1 MGGLDLPERYNV
13 GADLLDRNLPAR
25 ARKVAIHSA
34 AGDLTYSDLFNLSCG
49 AAQALIDKGVRR
61 EERVLLVAYDSPG
74 WVAAF
79 LGAIRMGAIPVPV
92 NPLLQRSEDY
102 DHYLEDSLAR
112 VVIVDAASEEKVT
125 AAARRAATKPT
136 LMRAD
141 QIAPGHDLPPAA
153 TRKDDMA
160 FWLYSS
166 GSTGKPKAVVHLQ
179 HDIPVTCVTYA
190 EQVLGITERDITF
203 STTGLFHAYGFGNNL
218 TFPYWVGASTV
229 LHAGRNTPATVL
241 ETIEKRRPT
250 LFFSA
255 PTLYNAIL
263 NFEGAKSRDLSSI
276 RHCVAAAEALPA
288 EVWRRWKDAFGLTI
302 LDGVGSTEMLHIY
315 CSNRLDDV
323 RPGSSGKPVP
333 GYELKILGDDGNP
346 VPAGEAGDLHVKGD
360 SALALYWAQ
369 HEKTKRSI
377 LGDWFF
383 TGDRYRVD
391 GDGFYWYEGRSDDMI
406 KVSGL
411 WASPIEIESVLLEHA
426 AVAESAVVGID
437 VEGFTKIKAFVI
449 TKGDAV
455 ADDALVAELQEH
467 CKSRL
472 QRFQYPHVIEFV
484 PDLPKTVTG
493 KIQRYKL
500 REPAREPAPPNCR
513 SATRSCPATELERR
527 SSRRRSKCFARPAP
541 TSSSRSS
548 TSTPTP
554 TCAPDTRSPPRSGRR
569 SPKRT
574 RSSSAPSATPA
585 SMTRATSRAYCSA
598 SASSSTFT

>member
-1 MGGLDLPERYNV
+1 MGGLELPERYNV
-13 GADLLDRNLPAR
+13 GADLLERNLSAGR
-25 ARKVAIHSA
+25 ANKQAIASA
-34 AGDLTYSDLFNLSCG
+34 ARDLTYGELFKLACG
-49 AAQALIDKGVRR
+49 AAQALLDLGVRR
-61 EERVLLVAYDSPG
+61 EERVLIVGYDSPG

-79 LGAIRMGAIPVPV
+79 LGAVRIGAVPVPV

-102 DHYLEDSLAR
+102 DHYIDDSLAR
-112 VVIVDAASEEKVT
+112 VVVVDANTEEKL
-125 AAARRAATKPT
+125 APALARAAGKPRM
-136 LMRAD
+136 LRAD
-141 QIAPGHDLPPAA
+141 QIAAGPEIPVAP
-153 TRKDDMA
+153 TRRDDMA

-166 GSTGKPKAVVHLQ
+166 GSTGKPKAVVHLH
-179 HDIPVTCVTYA
+179 HDIPYTCVTYS

-229 LHAGRNTPATVL
+229 LHAGRSTPATVL

-263 NFEGAKSRDLSSI
+263 NFEGAEARDLSSI

-333 GYELKILGDDGNP
+333 GYELKILDDAGS
-346 VPAGEAGDLHVKGD
+346 PAQRGHAGDLYVKGD

-369 HEKTKRSI
+369 HEKTKRSV
-377 LGDWFF
+377 LGEWFF

-391 GDGFYWYEGRSDDMI
+391 DDGFYWYEGRSDDMI

-411 WASPIEIESVLLEHA
+411 WVSPIEIESVLMEHA
-426 AVAESAVVGID
+426 AVAESAVVGISVD
-437 VEGFTKIKAFVI
+437 GFTKIKAFVI
-449 TKGDAV
+449 TKGDAT
-455 ADDALVAELQEH
+455 ASDALATELQEH
-467 CKSRL
+467 CKKRL
-472 QRFQYPHVIEFV
+472 QRFQYPHLVEFV
-484 PDLPKTVTG
+484 QELPKTVTG

-500 REPAREPAPPNCR
+500 REPARE
-513 SATRSCPATELERR
+513 T
-527 SSRRRSKCFARPAP
+527 
-541 TSSSRSS
+541 
-548 TSTPTP
+548 
-554 TCAPDTRSPPRSGRR
+554 
-569 SPKRT
+569 
-574 RSSSAPSATPA
+574 TPA
-585 SMTRATSRAYCSA
+585 
-598 SASSSTFT
+598 

>member
-1 MGGLDLPERYNV
+1 MGGLELPERYNV
-13 GADLLDRNLPAR
+13 GADLLERNLKAGR
-25 ARKVAIHSA
+25 ENKLAIASA
-34 AGDLTYSDLFNLSCG
+34 AQDFTYGELFNLACG
-49 AAQALIDKGVRR
+49 AAHALRDLGVRR
-61 EERVLLVAYDSPG
+61 EERVLIVGYDSPG

-79 LGAIRMGAIPVPV
+79 LGAIRIGAVPVPV

-102 DHYLEDSLAR
+102 DHYIDDSLAR
-112 VVIVDAASEEKVT
+112 VVVVDANTEEKLAPAV
-125 AAARRAATKPT
+125 ARAADKPRI
-136 LMRAD
+136 LRAD
-141 QIAPGHDLPPAA
+141 QIAPGPEVPPAP

-179 HDIPVTCVTYA
+179 HDIPYTCVTYA
-190 EQVLGITERDITF
+190 EQVLGITERDTTF

-218 TFPYWVGASTV
+218 SFPYWVGASTV

-263 NFEGAKSRDLSSI
+263 NFEGAKGRDLSSI

-288 EVWRRWKDAFGLTI
+288 EVWRRWKEAFGLTI

-333 GYELKILGDDGNP
+333 GYELKILDDEGSP
-346 VPAGEAGDLHVKGD
+346 VQPGEAGDLYVKGD

-369 HEKTKRSI
+369 HEKTKRSV
-377 LGDWFF
+377 LGEWFF

-391 GDGFYWYEGRSDDMI
+391 EDGFYWYEGRSDDMI

-411 WASPIEIESVLLEHA
+411 WVSPIEIESVLMEHP
-426 AVAESAVVGID
+426 AVAESAVVGIEVD
-437 VEGFTKIKAFVI
+437 GFTKIKAFVI
-449 TKGDAV
+449 TKGDAT
-455 ADDALVAELQEH
+455 AGDALATELQEH
-467 CKSRL
+467 CKTRL
-472 QRFQYPHVIEFV
+472 QRFQYPHLIEFV
-484 PDLPKTVTG
+484 PELPKTVTG

-500 REPAREPAPPNCR
+500 REPARE
-513 SATRSCPATELERR
+513 
-527 SSRRRSKCFARPAP
+527 
-541 TSSSRSS
+541 
-548 TSTPTP
+548 STP
-554 TCAPDTRSPPRSGRR
+554 A
-569 SPKRT
+569 
-574 RSSSAPSATPA
+574 
-585 SMTRATSRAYCSA
+585 
-598 SASSSTFT
+598 

>member
-1 MGGLDLPERYNV
+1 MGGLELPERYNV
-13 GADLLDRNLPAR
+13 GADLLERNLEAGR
-25 ARKVAIHSA
+25 GGKLAIASA
-34 AGDLTYSDLFNLSCG
+34 AGDLTYQELFQLACG
-49 AAQALIDKGVRR
+49 AAHELRDLGVRR
-61 EERVLLVAYDSPG
+61 EERVLIAGYDSPG

-79 LGAIRMGAIPVPV
+79 LGAIRLGAIPVPV

-102 DHYLEDSLAR
+102 DHYIEDSIAR
-112 VVIVDAASEEKVT
+112 VVVVDANTEEKLKAAVT
-125 AAARRAATKPT
+125 KAAGAPKM
-136 LMRAD
+136 LRAD
-141 QIAPGHDLPPAA
+141 RIAPGPDVAA
-153 TRKDDMA
+153 APTRKDDMA

-179 HDIPVTCVTYA
+179 HDIPYTCVTYA
-190 EQVLGITERDITF
+190 EQVLGITERDTTF

-288 EVWRRWKDAFGLTI
+288 EVWRRWQDAFGLTI

-333 GYELKILGDDGNP
+333 GYELKILDEEGTHVQTG
-346 VPAGEAGDLHVKGD
+346 AAGDLYVKGD

-369 HEKTKRSI
+369 HEKTKRSV
-377 LGDWFF
+377 LGNWFF

-391 GDGFYWYEGRSDDMI
+391 EDGFYWYEGRSDDMI
-406 KVSGL
+406 KVGGL
-411 WASPIEIESVLLEHA
+411 WVSPIEIESVLMEHA
-426 AVAESAVVGID
+426 AVAESAVVGIS

-449 TKGDAV
+449 TKGNAV
-455 ADDALVAELQEH
+455 AGDPLVVDLQEH

-472 QRFQYPHVIEFV
+472 QRFQYPHLVEFV
-484 PDLPKTVTG
+484 AELPKTVTG

-500 REPAREPAPPNCR
+500 REPAREPAQ
-513 SATRSCPATELERR
+513 A
-527 SSRRRSKCFARPAP
+527 
-541 TSSSRSS
+541 
-548 TSTPTP
+548 
-554 TCAPDTRSPPRSGRR
+554 
-569 SPKRT
+569 
-574 RSSSAPSATPA
+574 
-585 SMTRATSRAYCSA
+585 
-598 SASSSTFT
+598 

>member
-1 MGGLDLPERYNV
+1 VDLPDRYNV
-13 GADLLDRNLPAR
+13 GADLIERNLPQRSA
-25 ARKVAIHSA
+25 KIAIHTA
-34 AGDLTYSDLFNLSCG
+34 TADLSYSDLFNLTNG
-49 AAQALIDKGVRR
+49 AARSLLDLGVRR
-61 EERVLLVAYDSPG
+61 EERVLIAGYDSPG

-79 LGAIRMGAIPVPV
+79 LGAIRIGALPVPV

-102 DHYLEDSLAR
+102 DHYIEDSLAR
-112 VVIVDAASEEKVT
+112 VIVVDGNTEEKLAP
-125 AAARRAATKPT
+125 AAARAPIKPQLLRSDKVVPDQEIVAAPT
-136 LMRAD
+136 R
-141 QIAPGHDLPPAA
+141 
-153 TRKDDMA
+153 RDDMA

-179 HDIPVTCVTYA
+179 HDIPYTCVTYA
-190 EQVLGITERDITF
+190 EQVLGITDKDTTF

-229 LHAGRNTPATVL
+229 LHAGRHTPATVL
-241 ETIEKRRPT
+241 DTIEKRKPT

-263 NFEGAKSRDLSSI
+263 NFEGAKSRNLGSI

-333 GYELKILGDDGNP
+333 GYELKILDVEGQP
-346 VPAGEAGDLHVKGD
+346 VAQGEAGDLYVKGD

-369 HEKTKRSI
+369 HEKSKHSI
-377 LGDWFF
+377 LGDWFY

-411 WASPIEIESVLLEHA
+411 WVSPIEIESALLEHP
-426 AVAESAVVGID
+426 AVAESAVVGMSVD
-437 VEGFTKIKAFVI
+437 GFTRIKAFVI
-449 TKGDAV
+449 AKKDAV
-455 ADDALVAELQEH
+455 TGDALVAELQEH

-472 QRFQYPHVIEFV
+472 QRFQYPHLIEFV

-500 REPAREPAPPNCR
+500 REKE
-513 SATRSCPATELERR
+513 
-527 SSRRRSKCFARPAP
+527 
-541 TSSSRSS
+541 
-548 TSTPTP
+548 
-554 TCAPDTRSPPRSGRR
+554 
-569 SPKRT
+569 
-574 RSSSAPSATPA
+574 ATPA
-585 SMTRATSRAYCSA
+585 
-598 SASSSTFT
+598 

>member
-1 MGGLDLPERYNV
+1 MAGMGLELPERYNV
-13 GADLLDRNLPAR
+13 GADLLDRNLKSGR
-25 ARKVAIHSA
+25 ADKVAIASA
-34 AGDLTYSDLFNLSCG
+34 VGDVTYGELFRLACG
-49 AAQALIDKGVRR
+49 AAATLRELGVRR

-79 LGAIRMGAIPVPV
+79 LGAIRLGAVPVPV

-102 DHYLEDSLAR
+102 DHYVDDSLAR
-112 VVIVDAASEEKVT
+112 VVIVDANTEEKLRPAVD
-125 AAARRAATKPT
+125 RAPNPMP
-136 LMRAD
+136 LLRAD
-141 QIAPGHDLPPAA
+141 QLKPGADTAPAP
-153 TRKDDMA
+153 TRRDDMA

-179 HDIPVTCVTYA
+179 HDIPYTCVTYA

-241 ETIEKRRPT
+241 DTIEKRRPT

-263 NFEGAKSRDLSSI
+263 NFEGARGRDLSSI

-288 EVWRRWKDAFGLTI
+288 EVWRRWKEAYGLTI

-315 CSNRLDDV
+315 CSNRLDEV

-333 GYELKILGDDGNP
+333 GYELKILDDEGHE
-346 VPAGEAGDLHVKGD
+346 VPQGEAGDLYVKGD

-369 HEKTKRSI
+369 HEKSKRSV
-377 LGDWFF
+377 LGEWFF

-391 GDGFYWYEGRSDDMI
+391 ADGFYWYEGRSDDMI

-411 WASPIEIESVLLEHA
+411 WASPIEIESALLEHP
-426 AVAESAVVGID
+426 AVAESAVVGVD
-437 VEGFTKIKAFVI
+437 VEGFTRIKAFVI

-455 ADDALVAELQEH
+455 GGDALVSLLQEH
-467 CKSRL
+467 CKTRL
-472 QRFQYPHVIEFV
+472 QRYQYPHVIEFV
-484 PDLPKTVTG
+484 PELPKTVTG

-500 REPAREPAPPNCR
+500 RERAREPV
-513 SATRSCPATELERR
+513 SAE
-527 SSRRRSKCFARPAP
+527 
-541 TSSSRSS
+541 
-548 TSTPTP
+548 
-554 TCAPDTRSPPRSGRR
+554 
-569 SPKRT
+569 
-574 RSSSAPSATPA
+574 
-585 SMTRATSRAYCSA
+585 
-598 SASSSTFT
+598 

>member
-1 MGGLDLPERYNV
+1 MGGLELPDRYNV
-13 GADLLDRNLPAR
+13 GADLLERNLDAGR
-25 ARKVAIHSA
+25 ANKVAIASA
-34 AGDLTYSDLFNLSCG
+34 AGDLTYEQLHKLTCG
-49 AAQALIDKGVRR
+49 AAHALRELGVRR
-61 EERVLLVAYDSPG
+61 EERVLIVAYDNPG
-74 WVAAF
+74 WVASF
-79 LGAIRMGAIPVPV
+79 LGAIRLGAIPVPV
-92 NPLLQRSEDY
+92 NPLLQHSEDY
-102 DHYLEDSLAR
+102 DHYIDDSLAR
-112 VVIVDAASEEKVT
+112 VVVVDPNTEEKLK
-125 AAARRAATKPT
+125 AAVARAATAPRT
-136 LMRAD
+136 LRAD
-141 QIAPGHDLPPAA
+141 QLTPGPHLPAA
-153 TRKDDMA
+153 PTRRDDMA

-179 HDIPVTCVTYA
+179 HDIPYTCVTYA

-241 ETIEKRRPT
+241 DTIEKRRPT

-263 NFEGAKSRDLSSI
+263 NFEGSKSRDLSSI

-288 EVWRRWKDAFGLTI
+288 EVWRRWRDAFDLTI

-333 GYELKILGDDGNP
+333 GYELKILDDKARP
-346 VPAGEAGDLHVKGD
+346 VVSGEAGDLYVKGD

-369 HEKTKRSI
+369 HDKTKRSV
-377 LGDWFF
+377 LGEWFF

-391 GDGFYWYEGRSDDMI
+391 VDGFYWYEGRSDDMI

-411 WASPIEIESVLLEHA
+411 WVSPIEIESALLEHA

-449 TKGDAV
+449 TKGDA
-455 ADDALVAELQEH
+455 AAGDALVAELQEH
-467 CKSRL
+467 CKARL

-484 PDLPKTVTG
+484 PELPKTVTG

-500 REPAREPAPPNCR
+500 REPAREPA
-513 SATRSCPATELERR
+513 AT
-527 SSRRRSKCFARPAP
+527 
-541 TSSSRSS
+541 
-548 TSTPTP
+548 
-554 TCAPDTRSPPRSGRR
+554 
-569 SPKRT
+569 
-574 RSSSAPSATPA
+574 
-585 SMTRATSRAYCSA
+585 
-598 SASSSTFT
+598 

>member
-13 GADLLDRNLPAR
+13 GADLLHRNLKTR
-25 ARKVAIHSA
+25 ATKIAIHSA
-34 AGDLTYSDLFNLSCG
+34 AGEVTYGDLCKLACG
-49 AAQALIDKGVRR
+49 AARTLTDLGVRR

-74 WVAAF
+74 WVASF
-79 LGAIRMGAIPVPV
+79 LGAIWMGAVPVPV

-102 DHYLEDSLAR
+102 DHYLDDSLAR
-112 VVIVDAASEEKVT
+112 VVLVDANTEEKVG
-125 AAARRAATKPT
+125 AAAQRAATKPAV
-136 LMRAD
+136 LRVD
-141 QIAPGHDLPPAA
+141 HIAPGPDVPVAP

-179 HDIPVTCVTYA
+179 HDIPYTCVTYG
-190 EQVLGITERDITF
+190 EQVLGITERDVTF

-218 TFPYWVGASTV
+218 TLPYWVGASTV
-229 LHAGRNTPATVL
+229 LHAGRSTPATTL
-241 ETIEKRRPT
+241 DTIEKRRPT

-263 NFEGAKSRDLSSI
+263 NSEGSKDRDLSSV

-333 GYELKILGDDGNP
+333 GYELKILDDAGNA
-346 VPAGEAGDLHVKGD
+346 VPAGEAGDLYVKGD
-360 SALALYWAQ
+360 SALALYWAE
-369 HEKTKRSI
+369 HEKSKRSI
-377 LGDWFF
+377 LGEWFF

-391 GDGFYWYEGRSDDMI
+391 DDGFYWYEGRSDDMI

-411 WASPIEIESVLLEHA
+411 WVSPIEIESVLLGHPS
-426 AVAESAVVGID
+426 VAESAVVGID
-437 VEGFTKIKAFVI
+437 VGGFTKIKAFII
-449 TKGDAV
+449 TRGAAS

-472 QRFQYPHVIEFV
+472 QRYQYPHLIDFV
-484 PDLPKTVTG
+484 QELPKTATG

-500 REPAREPAPPNCR
+500 REPARETAQ
-513 SATRSCPATELERR
+513 A
-527 SSRRRSKCFARPAP
+527 
-541 TSSSRSS
+541 
-548 TSTPTP
+548 
-554 TCAPDTRSPPRSGRR
+554 
-569 SPKRT
+569 
-574 RSSSAPSATPA
+574 
-585 SMTRATSRAYCSA
+585 
-598 SASSSTFT
+598 